1 MSTTTTEGITSDMN
15 SFWKTHDDELIGPSI
30 IVPSKKKNTARKF
43 PILDAPEEAIK
54 LILVRIY
61 EDQLTELQLRN
72 QAVYYS
78 KYIETADVAL
88 ETACATTPGFA
99 RFCDKSNPE
108 NKRLRSGIF
117 EALFDDYFTER
128 FPGLKEKRHSIYG
141 VYNEEK
147 QKFLAEFV
155 FERFF
160 KEVFMSVKLIEE
172 DSRMSYFSN
181 EIKRRIAHSPTDT
194 RPSFPSEPHGSIYA
208 TVLFHIPE
216 EMFYYVSVTSEN
228 DVAQRK
234 GTGAQIAKEMFDE
247 LIRFPDSQMLK
258 FGGRLVNLRNAD
270 GTIFDGRKFDEV
282 INHNS
287 RVAQKSLIVENGYP
301 GASMTQSIDMDRKS
315 IDVIYGDT
323 ILIRYT
329 FIPMSQS
336 NFTVPAGLEVV
347 GDRKP
352 TKEHPEGLLEIRVT
366 ERNAPKT
373 KTLVQTIVSS
383 IPNTPVITN
392 HLMVFVDE
400 ERE

>member
-1 MSTTTTEGITSDMN
+1 
-15 SFWKTHDDELIGPSI
+15 
-30 IVPSKKKNTARKF
+30 
-43 PILDAPEEAIK
+43 
-54 LILVRIY
+54 
-61 EDQLTELQLRN
+61 
-72 QAVYYS
+72 
-78 KYIETADVAL
+78 
-88 ETACATTPGFA
+88 
-99 RFCDKSNPE
+99 
-108 NKRLRSGIF
+108 
-117 EALFDDYFTER
+117 
-128 FPGLKEKRHSIYG
+128 
-141 VYNEEK
+141 
-147 QKFLAEFV
+147 
-155 FERFF
+155 
-160 KEVFMSVKLIEE
+160 
-172 DSRMSYFSN
+172 
-181 EIKRRIAHSPTDT
+181 
-194 RPSFPSEPHGSIYA
+194 
-208 TVLFHIPE
+208 
-216 EMFYYVSVTSEN
+216 
-228 DVAQRK
+228 
-234 GTGAQIAKEMFDE
+234 
-247 LIRFPDSQMLK
+247 
-258 FGGRLVNLRNAD
+258 LRNAD